1 MPANEK
7 VEVGWTEEWVVTSIR
22 ETCRFVLLVANLFEC
37 IASECK
43 LQFVADEKR
52 NGSNPVTQRRRAFLC
67 AVYSVH

>member
-1 MPANEK
+1 MPTNEGGERGDGEGK
-7 VEVGWTEEWVVTSIR
+7 TEEWVVTLIR

-52 NGSNPVTQRRRAFLC
+52 NGSNPVTQR
-67 AVYSVH
+67 